1 MELYGYR
8 RKNSRCYYVPLN
20 IHIPQFNIF
29 KPITF
34 LVDTGCEITTI
45 NPIDSIYNLDFHSS
59 IVNMKPTSRSR
70 TAAGATVNNVV
81 LNDCVLYYYY
91 GPNRSVHYEKLDQIH
106 VSRPR
111 EV

>member
-34 LVDTGCEITTI
+34 LV
-45 NPIDSIYNLDFHSS
+45 DSIYNLDFHSS